1 MITAAPTSKVPS
13 AELLGEIVT
22 WDIRSTE
29 VSHHHVR
36 DCLVKAGLDPDAAK
50 EMSTKQAFTRAC
62 KHLKENRTIDKIKSK
77 SGVISFQFTR
87 KVLEGDEIEFDRE
100 CRVEVDTDSGV
111 VRCDEKPELATQA
124 QGLLAHAMQTRN
136 ASDIT
141 RLIQDLFKSHA
152 DLYPIN
158 PQKGVAYFVPAAH
171 QDFVEQVRQFVT
183 SLGGCLWPFPVPKGT
198 EQGNASVRDAVSMGL
213 GTLLNELTEAVEGW
227 DDNTRNTTMDK
238 VQAKY
243 DEVTAK
249 VDAYAEY
256 LLGAQEGL
264 LDQLKAAKARMVD
277 RIIELTDD
285 DNEESTEALERE
297 VSPAGAA

>member
-1 MITAAPTSKVPS
+1 MIAPTSSTPI

-29 VSHHHVR
+29 VSYQQVR
-36 DCLVKAGLDPDAAK
+36 DALVKAGLDPDAAK

-77 SGVISFQFTR
+77 AGIISFQFTR

-100 CRVEVDTDSGV
+100 CRVEVDCDSGEIT
-111 VRCDEKPELATQA
+111 CDEKPELAKQA
-124 QGLLAHAMQTRN
+124 QELLGHAMETRN

-141 RLIQDLFKSHA
+141 KLIQDLFKSHA

-171 QDFVEQVRQFVT
+171 KDFVAKVQVFVEAMN
-183 SLGGCLWPFPVPKGT
+183 GRLWPFPVPKGT

-213 GTLLNELTEAVEGW
+213 GTLLAELDEAVEGW
-227 DDNTRNTTMDK
+227 DEKTRESTMDK

-243 DEVTAK
+243 DQVAMK

-264 LDQLKAAKARMVD
+264 REKLNAAKGRLVD
-277 RIIELTDD
+277 RIFELTADED
-285 DNEESTEALERE
+285 EA
-297 VSPAGAA
+297 AAEAQAEPVNA